1 MREQIRN
8 AFGAVHADEALK
20 ERTRA
25 FLAERA
31 YGRRRARPAVRRLA
45 LAAACLV
52 LLVTLGGWRV
62 YFTPTASVSIEVNP
76 WVELSVNRFD
86 RVIGV
91 TGRNDDGVALAAD
104 LGLRFLTCD
113 QAIQA
118 VLADSRVASLLAED
132 AVMTIAVTGEDE
144 GQCGRLLSGA
154 ERCTAGEDNA
164 YCYCASGQE
173 AREASE
179 AGLSCGKY
187 RAYLALR
194 ELDPSVTA
202 EEVRDMTLSQLR
214 DRIAAF
220 TAAVQDSPAQG
231 NQNNQNNQNGQDNQN
246 GQSGQSGQGAGSVLW
261 EDSGRHCGDEG
272 RCGRGGR

>member
-1 MREQIRN
+1 MREQIRD

-31 YGRRRARPAVRRLA
+31 YGRRRPRPAVRRLA

-52 LLVTLGGWRV
+52 LLVTLGGWRA

-91 TGRNDDGVALAAD
+91 TGRNDDGAALAED

-118 VLADSRVASLLAED
+118 VLTDSRVAALLAED

-214 DRIAAF
+214 DRIAAL

-231 NQNNQNNQNGQDNQN
+231 NQNNQNNQNGQS
-246 GQSGQSGQGAGSVLW
+246 GQSGQGGQGAGSVLW

-272 RCGRGGR
+272 HCGRGGR